1 MKKFRSVFLAF
12 LASIVTFTPVF
23 ALDSATLDFYARNNI
38 YWFDPDG
45 YLYGCNPD
53 KTPQGSNM
61 TWIGSGTF
69 SDEEISAKFPGI
81 DLENVNLGDNTYI
94 YNTVRDFSDGVSLVE
109 TLATEGELKNLL
121 VFEVDT
127 DGDVE
132 TEINSLLAAAGNAH
146 NIVLVSRSGDVSELL
161 EITQNYSN
169 IAVADL
175 SASDDPMSS
184 IYAAAST
191 LSAASASLAAENVNY
206 AGEQVWSDA
215 EMEMIQAN
223 RPFYEKTAEKY
234 NIPWQVL
241 AVIHSIEHSLS
252 RTNPGNGQGIYQL
265 YSYTAGGTNSNRFEP
280 TDEPVSD
287 EEFQRQT
294 DLAAEFILSYGFDL
308 NSDNGVKQLFFR
320 YNGMSEKYIQKAIAM
335 GFSEEEARS
344 GDGSA
349 YVMNR
354 YDARRD
360 PTSAQMDPT
369 WKGRYVKDGVYD
381 SSSTTTIFGAFVKY
395 AALGGASGGF
405 CASDSS
411 DIAEVA
417 LTLSWP
423 GLRSHAKD
431 DPKPEYVAAMKDVGN
446 YITPCDASGNCAPAG
461 ASCDI
466 FVSTVMMFSGADP
479 DFPQYG
485 PSRQRDYMLAHPD
498 MYAEID
504 HGGDISTLQPGDILV
519 TDGHIMLY
527 VEIDGV
533 PGQASASANDRT
545 GEHFESI
552 YFEDTLN
559 SEHRYY
565 RAFRRINR

>member
-12 LASIVTFTPVF
+12 LASLVTLTPVF

-38 YWFDPDG
+38 YWFDPEG
-45 YLYGCNPD
+45 SLYGCNPD
-53 KTPQGSNM
+53 KNPQGSNI
-61 TWIGSGTF
+61 TWIGSGAF
-69 SDEEISAKFPGI
+69 SDEEIAEKFPGI
-81 DLENVNLGDNTYI
+81 TLGEIKFGDNGYI
-94 YNTVRDFSDGVSLVE
+94 YNTSRDFDDGISLVD
-109 TLATEGELKNLL
+109 TLAAEGELKNLL
-121 VFEVDT
+121 IFEVDLS
-127 DGDVE
+127 GDVE
-132 TEINSLLAAAGNAH
+132 EQVNSLLATAGNAH
-146 NIVLVSRSGDVSELL
+146 NIVLVSRSGDNTELV
-161 EITQNYSN
+161 EVAKNYSN

-175 SASDDPMSS
+175 AASSDPMGS

-191 LSAASASLAAENVNY
+191 LSAASASAAAENVNY

-223 RPFYEKTAEKY
+223 RPFYEKSAEKY
-234 NIPWQVL
+234 NMPWQIL
-241 AVIHSIEHSLS
+241 AVLHSIEHGLS
-252 RTNPGNGQGIYQL
+252 RTNPANGQGIYQL

-280 TDEPVSD
+280 TSEPVSD

-294 DLAAEFILSYGFDL
+294 DLAAEFVLSYGFDL
-308 NSDNGVKQLFFR
+308 NSDNGAKQLFFR
-320 YNGMSEKYIQKAIAM
+320 YNGMSEKYVQKAIAM

-360 PTSAQMDPT
+360 PTSSQMDPL
-369 WKGRYVKDGVYD
+369 WKGRFVGDGVYD
-381 SSSTTTIFGAFVKY
+381 SSSTTTVFGAFVKY

-423 GLRSHAKD
+423 GLRSHPKD
-431 DPKPEYVAAMKDVGN
+431 DPKPEYITAMKDVGN
-446 YITPCDASGNCAPAG
+446 YITPCNGSGSCAPIG

-479 DFPQYG
+479 EFPQYG
-485 PSRQRDYMLAHPD
+485 PSRQRDYMLEHPD

-504 HGGDISTLQPGDILV
+504 HGGDIGTLQPGDILV

-533 PGQASASANDRT
+533 PGQASASFNDRT

-552 YFEDTLN
+552 YFEDTV
-559 SEHRYY
+559 SSGHRYY

>member
-1 MKKFRSVFLAF
+1 MGMKKFRSVFLAF
-12 LASIVTFTPVF
+12 LASLVTLTPVF

-38 YWFDPDG
+38 YWFDPEG
-45 YLYGCNPD
+45 LINNCEPD
-53 KTPQGSNM
+53 KTPKGSNM

-69 SDEEISAKFPGI
+69 SNDEISAKFPGI
-81 DLENVNLGDNTYI
+81 DSNIHNI
-94 YNTVRDFSDGVSLVE
+94 ADFSDGVSLVE
-109 TLATEGELKNLL
+109 ELAAEGELNNLL
-121 VFEVDT
+121 VFEVDAN
-127 DGDVE
+127 GDVE
-132 TEINSLLAAAGNAH
+132 TEVNSLLAAAGNAH
-146 NIVLVSRSGDVSELL
+146 NIVLVYRGGDKDALL
-161 EITQNYSN
+161 EIASTHPN
-169 IAVADL
+169 IAIADL
-175 SASDDPMSS
+175 SISSDPMWS

-191 LSAASASLAAENVNY
+191 LSAASASLAAENINY

-223 RPFYEKTAEKY
+223 RPFYEKSAEKY
-234 NIPWQVL
+234 NMPWQVL
-241 AVIHSIEHSLS
+241 AVIHSIEHGLS
-252 RTNPGNGQGIYQL
+252 RTNPDNGQGIYQL
-265 YSYTAGGTNSNRFEP
+265 YSYTAGGTNKNRFEP
-280 TDEPVSD
+280 TSGPVSD

-294 DLAAEFILSYGFDL
+294 DLAAEFISGYGSDL

-320 YNGMSEKYIQKAIAM
+320 YNGMSEKYIQKAIEM

-360 PTSAQMDPT
+360 PTSSQMDPT
-369 WKGRYVKDGVYD
+369 WKGRFVADGVYD
-381 SSSTTTIFGAFVKY
+381 SSSTSMNFGAFVKY

-405 CASDSS
+405 CASKSD

-417 LTLSWP
+417 LMLSWP
-423 GLRSHAKD
+423 GRRSHDKN
-431 DPKPEYVAAMKDVGN
+431 DPKPEYITAMKDVGN
-446 YITPCDASGNCAPAG
+446 YIVPCNGSGDCAPIG

-485 PSRQRDYMLAHPD
+485 PSRQRDYMLSRPD

-504 HGGDISTLQPGDILV
+504 HGGDIGTLQPGDILV

-533 PGQASASANDRT
+533 PGQASASFNDRT
-545 GEHFESI
+545 GEHFEGI
-552 YFEDTLN
+552 YFEDTV
-559 SEHRYY
+559 SSGHRYY
-565 RAFRRINR
+565 RAFRRIN

>member
-1 MKKFRSVFLAF
+1 MNMKKFRSVFLAF
-12 LASIVTFTPVF
+12 LASLVTLTPVF

-45 YLYGCNPD
+45 LINGCNPD

-61 TWIGSGTF
+61 TWIGSGAF
-69 SDEEISAKFPGI
+69 SNDEISAKFPGI
-81 DLENVNLGDNTYI
+81 NSNI
-94 YNTVRDFSDGVSLVE
+94 HSIASFSEGVSLVE
-109 TLATEGELKNLL
+109 ELATEGELNNLL

-127 DGDVE
+127 NGDVE
-132 TEINSLLAAAGNAH
+132 TEVNSLLAAAGNAH
-146 NIVLVSRSGDVSELL
+146 NIVLVYRGGDKDALL
-161 EITQNYSN
+161 EIASTHSN
-169 IAVADL
+169 IAIADL
-175 SASDDPMSS
+175 SVSSDPMGS

-223 RPFYEKTAEKY
+223 RPFYEKSAEKY
-234 NIPWQVL
+234 NMPWQVL
-241 AVIHSIEHSLS
+241 AVIHSIEHGLS
-252 RTNPGNGQGIYQL
+252 RTNPDNGQGIYQL
-265 YSYTAGGTNSNRFEP
+265 YSYTKGGTNDNRFEP
-280 TDEPVSD
+280 TDGPVSD

-294 DLAAEFILSYGFDL
+294 DLAAEFISGYGFDL

-320 YNGMSEKYIQKAIAM
+320 YNGMSEKYIQKAIEM

-369 WKGRYVKDGVYD
+369 WKGRFVADGVYD
-381 SSSTTTIFGAFVKY
+381 SSSTSMNFGAFVKY

-405 CASDSS
+405 CASESD

-417 LTLSWP
+417 LMLSWP
-423 GLRSHAKD
+423 GRRSHDKN
-431 DPKPEYVAAMKDVGN
+431 DPKPEYITAMKDVGN
-446 YITPCDASGNCAPAG
+446 YIVPCDGSGDCAPIG

-485 PSRQRDYMLAHPD
+485 PSRQRDYMLSRPD

-504 HGGDISTLQPGDILV
+504 HGGDIGTLQPGDILV

-533 PGQASASANDRT
+533 PGQASASFNDRT
-545 GEHFESI
+545 GEHFEGI
-552 YFEDTLN
+552 YFEDTV
-559 SEHRYY
+559 SSGHRYY